1 MLFFNFNYTVLAG
14 GDIKTSIFFSIIR
27 IYYTRHYRNFL
38 KRKQAMPQ
46 HKSYNVLR
54 KGTSHWN
61 LSQELLLLR
70 WWNWGP
76 GLSYL
81 GLFGTACYLCLARH
95 FGKKCSIWPQ
105 EKHFAFVKSFL
116 LRIFFFFF
124 LFFFLFLFFV
134 GWGPSWGDFMQG
146 ASSVLKALLLKNI
159 VTIVFKLKQCS
170 GRLWI

>member
-1 MLFFNFNYTVLAG
+1 MLFFYFNCSFSSWQDQNFNFY
-14 GDIKTSIFFSIIR
+14 SIIR
-27 IYYTRHYRNFL
+27 IYYTKHYRNFL

-54 KGTSHWN
+54 QGTSHSHWN

-81 GLFGTACYLCLARH
+81 GLFGTGCCLCLAGH

-105 EKHFAFVKSFL
+105 EKHFALVKSFL
-116 LRIFFFFF
+116 LWIFFS
-124 LFFFLFLFFV
+124 LFFFVVV
-134 GWGPSWGDFMQG
+134 GWGPFWGDFMQG
-146 ASSVLKALLLKNI
+146 SSSVLKSSFAQKYCHYP
-159 VTIVFKLKQCS
+159 F
-170 GRLWI
+170 

>member
-1 MLFFNFNYTVLAG
+1 MLFFNFNCTVLAG

-54 KGTSHWN
+54 QGTSHWN

-124 LFFFLFLFFV
+124 PVFLPFSFFFFCWVRPLLRGFCARSKLCFK
-134 GWGPSWGDFMQG
+134 
-146 ASSVLKALLLKNI
+146 SSFAQKYCHYRFQ
-159 VTIVFKLKQCS
+159 T
-170 GRLWI
+170 

>member
-1 MLFFNFNYTVLAG
+1 MHSFSRWRYQNFN
-14 GDIKTSIFFSIIR
+14 FFSIIR

-54 KGTSHWN
+54 QGTSHWN

-124 LFFFLFLFFV
+124 SCFSSFFFFLLGEAPPEGILCKEQALF
-134 GWGPSWGDFMQG
+134 
-146 ASSVLKALLLKNI
+146 
-159 VTIVFKLKQCS
+159 
-170 GRLWI
+170 

>member
-1 MLFFNFNYTVLAG
+1 MHSFSRWRYQNFN
-14 GDIKTSIFFSIIR
+14 FFSIIR

-54 KGTSHWN
+54 QGTSHWN

-81 GLFGTACYLCLARH
+81 GLFGTGCCLCLAGH

-116 LRIFFFFF
+116 LRIFFLFCFSSFFF
-124 LFFFLFLFFV
+124 FWGGEAPPEGILCKEQALF
-134 GWGPSWGDFMQG
+134 
-146 ASSVLKALLLKNI
+146 
-159 VTIVFKLKQCS
+159 
-170 GRLWI
+170 

>member
-1 MLFFNFNYTVLAG
+1 MLFFNFNCTVLAG
-14 GDIKTSIFFSIIR
+14 GNIKTSIFFSIIR

-124 LFFFLFLFFV
+124 SCFSSFFFFLLGEAPPEGILCKEQALF
-134 GWGPSWGDFMQG
+134 
-146 ASSVLKALLLKNI
+146 
-159 VTIVFKLKQCS
+159 
-170 GRLWI
+170 